1 MEAGGTTSAQ
11 GTPSPSLA
19 QDLSVLASLTS
30 RLIVFTV
37 QTVLQLVRRD
47 VDGNVWNQH

>member
-1 MEAGGTTSAQ
+1 MDAGAPAAAQ

-37 QTVLQLVRRD
+37 QTVLQLVSRY
-47 VDGNVWNQH
+47 VD